1 MSAKT
6 LFQAKDFCS
15 WSLSASVSQKP
26 LSVPSKN
33 SSFKLDVLKI
43 NHWLALR
50 CFLNCSRL
58 DFCRLPGTYTSWMH
72 STHTATPQT
81 ATQLSQDV
89 WIKSTSVAWDRSVV
103 AARGGTVKKKHP
115 TSLIPPL
122 SQHLWPAVKRA
133 AFFFPFHRCC
143 VAACKLKKTPLI
155 SEISPGGTCQ
165 KIIHS
170 FLRLSPPP
178 LQAAEWHEPTDLLRQ
193 WQRQRQGQRC
203 RRQQDGDQSGH
214 ASVPH
219 GTKHHSYL

>member
-1 MSAKT
+1 MLCLFQKNVSIIFDQNWSKIVVFGFLRAGNWTFVALVQQVSAKT
-6 LFQAKDFCS
+6 LFQARDFCS

-58 DFCRLPGTYTSWMH
+58 DFCRLPGTYTWWMH
-72 STHTATPQT
+72 RTHTATPQT

-115 TSLIPPL
+115 PSLIPPL

-133 AFFFPFHRCC
+133 AFFFSFSPLLCC
-143 VAACKLKKTPLI
+143 SVQTQ
-155 SEISPGGTCQ
+155 ED
-165 KIIHS
+165 S
-170 FLRLSPPP
+170 FNLR
-178 LQAAEWHEPTDLLRQ
+178 D
-193 WQRQRQGQRC
+193 
-203 RRQQDGDQSGH
+203 
-214 ASVPH
+214 
-219 GTKHHSYL
+219 